1 MPALRRG
8 SPRGAPRAGV
18 NMRVAVLRAMMIGV
32 AGMEI
37 IWGIAFYFRPASAL
51 GALGRLALDPVM
63 ARQYP
68 LYIAS
73 AALAYGIAAISPR
86 RYAGVIWICVIQ
98 RIVETVVA
106 AIDWHAHAISSKA
119 FVTIA
124 ALELFIALALS
135 ISLRTDRATTPSSVS
150 PDARDRGLVR
160 MLRGFGGLELFWF
173 LASTIFV
180 QLGSRLLG
188 WKLQDPYTT
197 QQQGIALLIIGLVS
211 VLAASDISRYRLLIA
226 VPVASQLI
234 GIVNSFNEIH
244 LGSIGWNVAA
254 VQWTIESTIVFAFVW
269 FSRRHLGFAVRS
281 PLPSPD
287 LAA

>member
-1 MPALRRG
+1 
-8 SPRGAPRAGV
+8 
-18 NMRVAVLRAMMIGV
+18 MRVAVLRAMMIAV
-32 AGMEI
+32 AGMEA
-37 IWGIAFYFRPASAL
+37 IWGLAFYFHPAWAL
-51 GALGRLALDPVM
+51 GVFGRLVLDPVM

-86 RYAGVIWICVIQ
+86 RYAGVIWICVAQ
-98 RIVETVVA
+98 RAVETAVA
-106 AIDWHAHAISSKA
+106 AIDWHAHAIVTSA
-119 FVTIA
+119 FVTLA
-124 ALELFIALALS
+124 ALELFAGFALS
-135 ISLRTDRATTPSSVS
+135 IALGSDRAAMPSAGTLD
-150 PDARDRGLVR
+150 PRDRGLAR
-160 MLRGFGGLELFWF
+160 MLRGFGGLEIFWF

-211 VLAASDISRYRLLIA
+211 VLAASDIGRYRILVA

-234 GIVNSFNEIH
+234 GIANSFNEIH
-244 LGSIGWNVAA
+244 LGSIGWPVAA
-254 VQWTIESTIVFAFVW
+254 TQWTIESTIAFAFVW
-269 FSRRHLGFAVRS
+269 FSRRHLGFAVRPPRPTS
-281 PLPSPD
+281 D

>member
-1 MPALRRG
+1 
-8 SPRGAPRAGV
+8 
-18 NMRVAVLRAMMIGV
+18 MRVAVLRAMMIAV
-32 AGMEI
+32 AGIEG
-37 IWGIAFYFRPASAL
+37 IWGLEFYFHPDSAL
-51 GALGRLALDPVM
+51 GALGRLVLDPVM

-73 AALAYGIAAISPR
+73 AALAYGIAATSPR
-86 RYAGVIWICVIQ
+86 RYAGVIWICVAQ
-98 RIVETVVA
+98 RVVETVVA
-106 AIDWHAHAISSKA
+106 AIDWHAGAIASSA
-119 FVTIA
+119 FVTVA
-124 ALELFIALALS
+124 ALELLVALVLS
-135 ISLRTDRATTPSSVS
+135 IATGTDRAAVAPSGALD
-150 PDARDRGLVR
+150 PRDRGLVR

-211 VLAASDISRYRLLIA
+211 ILAASDIPRYRLLVA

-234 GIVNSFNEIH
+234 GIANSFNEIR

-254 VQWTIESTIVFAFVW
+254 VQWTIELTIAFAFAW
-269 FSRRHLGFAVRS
+269 FSRRHLGFAVRTPRPAS
-281 PLPSPD
+281 EP
-287 LAA
+287 AA

>member
-1 MPALRRG
+1 VTLRI
-8 SPRGAPRAGV
+8 
-18 NMRVAVLRAMMIGV
+18 AVLRAMMIGV
-32 AGMEI
+32 AGVEA
-37 IWGIAFYFRPASAL
+37 IWGIAFYFRPELAL
-51 GALGRLALDPVM
+51 GALGRLVLDPVI

-73 AALAYGIAAISPR
+73 VALAYGIAAVSPR
-86 RYAGVIWICVIQ
+86 RYVGVIWICVVQ
-98 RIVETVVA
+98 RLVETGVA
-106 AIDWHAHAISSKA
+106 VIDWRTHAIATGA
-119 FVTIA
+119 FFTLA
-124 ALELFIALALS
+124 ALELSVACALS
-135 ISLRTDRATTPSSVS
+135 ILLVTDRTARASS
-150 PDARDRGLVR
+150 PDTLDLRDRGLVR

-211 VLAASDISRYRLLIA
+211 ILAASHIARYRVLVA

-234 GIVNSFNEIH
+234 GIANSFNEIH

-254 VQWTIESTIVFAFVW
+254 VQWTIESTIAFAFVW
-269 FSRRHLGFAVRS
+269 FSRRHLGFAVR
-281 PLPSPD
+281 PPRPSSD
-287 LAA
+287 LAG